1 MARSYTDSVVLDTSV
16 VAKSILVPPRY
27 LRRDIYEREI
37 RTRDEIRV
45 ILRLLEERNY
55 KVFFPKAG
63 TIEVASVLK
72 RSGLSREQVLEVL
85 ESLNKTF
92 IIIDENIIYDKA
104 LEVALT
110 TAPSGFDTYFLTCTP
125 HRLPT
130 HNRRQRHGRPSQKT
144 KNKLDLCKRGN
155 HRGNSIKITQ

>member
-85 ESLNKTF
+85 ESLNK
-92 IIIDENIIYDKA
+92 
-104 LEVALT
+104 
-110 TAPSGFDTYFLTCTP
+110 PS
-125 HRLPT
+125 
-130 HNRRQRHGRPSQKT
+130 
-144 KNKLDLCKRGN
+144 
-155 HRGNSIKITQ
+155 